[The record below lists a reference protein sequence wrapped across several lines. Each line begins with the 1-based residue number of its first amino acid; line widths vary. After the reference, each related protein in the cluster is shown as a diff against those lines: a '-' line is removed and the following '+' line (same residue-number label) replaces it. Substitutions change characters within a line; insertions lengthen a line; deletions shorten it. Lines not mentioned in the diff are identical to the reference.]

1 MRKVT
6 FDNSKGYGV
15 HGKQYVTDVIAT
27 HSWIDEWEN
36 VQVSVHGEPLCGLLP
51 EEVTVNCD
59 FLPSKHAQ
67 QKLAVHY
74 SLRNSK
80 DGRVTMYCEFS
91 EQQAESPNYLMSNTF
106 NHEFSIAEVNETL
119 FAGKQ
124 RLGVYQLTE
133 QDFSE
138 ESMFGSVY
146 LTYPFKRWLLKMVKR
161 SADYAQQR
169 IVAFEKLILE
179 HDQRLVTSFENK
191 MARASE
197 LESKLNV
204 LTKQL
209 SKDSQV
215 IGGLIFSYVRAED
228 TMRPIIVKAIRSQF
242 SAVDKD
248 LEKLIK
254 TLEPLRYDE
263 GELISIEESQQRF
276 EDAYRQLDVKEDYD
290 AYRTS
295 VDDYIPTKLKYGHT
309 SKFLCGINLYN
320 CYL

>member
-27 HSWIDEWEN
+27 HSWIDEREN
-36 VQVSVHGEPLCGLLP
+36 VQFSVRGETLCTLLP
-51 EEVTVNCD
+51 DEVTVNCD
-59 FLPSKHAQ
+59 FVPSKYAQ
-67 QKLAVHY
+67 QKMAVHY

-80 DGRVTMYCEFS
+80 DGQVTMYCEFS
-91 EQQAESPNYLMSNTF
+91 ERQAESSNYLMSNTF
-106 NHEFSIAEVNETL
+106 NHEFSIAEVDETL
-119 FAGKQ
+119 FTGKQ
-124 RLGVYQLTE
+124 RLGIYQLTE
-133 QDFSE
+133 QDLSE
-138 ESMFGSVY
+138 EAMIGSVY

-161 SADYAQQR
+161 SADCAQR
-169 IVAFEKLILE
+169 RMAAFEKLILK
-179 HDQRLVTSFENK
+179 HDQQLATSFENK
-191 MARASE
+191 MTCAME
-197 LESKLNV
+197 IESKLNV

-209 SKDSQV
+209 SKDVQV
-215 IGGLIFSYVRAED
+215 IGGLIFSHVRAED

-263 GELISIEESQQRF
+263 GELLSIEESQQRF

-295 VDDYIPTKLKYGHT
+295 VDDYIPTKLKYGYT

>member
-146 LTYPFKRWLLKMVKR
+146 LTYPFRRWLLKMVKR
-161 SADYAQQR
+161 SADYAQQQ

-191 MARASE
+191 MACASE

-295 VDDYIPTKLKYGHT
+295 VDDYIPTKLKYGDT